1 MPLFRSSKMLEAQID
16 DFLDT
21 VAEGGLVFRKGV
33 AAYLEGDTQAFDSAI
48 TKIDKLEA
56 RADKLSREVEA
67 ALYRHSLI
75 PEHRGD
81 VLGLLETTDNVIDR
95 VKTSLHQFSV
105 EKPEIPETFH
115 SDYRKLAEAS
125 CDATEAVIISA
136 RAFFKD
142 SNAVKDNLF
151 KVHHYEKEADQIS
164 NILKQNI
171 FASDLELAHKIH
183 LRYFALNVEL
193 VSDKAEEVAD
203 RLAIYAIKRNI

>member
-1 MPLFRSSKMLEAQID
+1 MPLFKSSKVLEAQID

-21 VAEGGLVFRKGV
+21 VAEGGLVFRAGV
-33 AAYLEGDTQAFDSAI
+33 MAYLDGDLPAFDAAI
-48 TKIDKLEA
+48 IKIDKLEA

-81 VLGLLETTDNVIDR
+81 VLGLLENTDNIIDR
-95 VKTSLHQFSV
+95 IKTSLNQFSV
-105 EKPEIPETFH
+105 EQPTIPETFH
-115 SDYRKLAEAS
+115 DGFRKLADAS
-125 CDATEAVIISA
+125 CEAAEAVIVSA
-136 RAFFKD
+136 RAFFRNAD
-142 SNAVKDNLF
+142 AVKDNLF
-151 KVHHYEKEADQIS
+151 KVHHFEKEADQIS
-164 NILKQNI
+164 DSLKRAV

-193 VSDKAEEVAD
+193 VSDTAEGVAD